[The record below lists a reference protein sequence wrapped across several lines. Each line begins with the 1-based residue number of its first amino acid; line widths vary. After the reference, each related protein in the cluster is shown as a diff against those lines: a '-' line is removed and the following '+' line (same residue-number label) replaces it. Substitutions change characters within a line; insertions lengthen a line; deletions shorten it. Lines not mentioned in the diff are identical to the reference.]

1 MTYKSI
7 LRIPVNQEKLTKKKK
22 KIKQILNQ
30 YELTKTNIKSVRID
44 KNVLCDIS
52 SS

>member
-22 KIKQILNQ
+22 KQFIII
-30 YELTKTNIKSVRID
+30 NIKV
-44 KNVLCDIS
+44 KELCVVILRQMAIRQMVCCDV
-52 SS
+52 

>member
-22 KIKQILNQ
+22 KN
-30 YELTKTNIKSVRID
+30 KTNIKSEEIE
-44 KNVLCDIS
+44 KNIFLDIL
-52 SS
+52 

>member
-22 KIKQILNQ
+22 KKN
-30 YELTKTNIKSVRID
+30 KNIKKVKKKKKS
-44 KNVLCDIS
+44 LCD
-52 SS
+52 

>member
-22 KIKQILNQ
+22 KN
-30 YELTKTNIKSVRID
+30 KTNIKLVRID